1 VVASLETLTR
11 LPGGGVLVLVLV
23 TMIAAA
29 AFIGR
34 NLEARRIRAAMA
46 TA

>member
-1 VVASLETLTR
+1 VVI
-11 LPGGGVLVLVLV
+11 VLALV
-23 TMIAAA
+23 TMIAAS
-29 AFIGR
+29 AFVGR